1 MDTVFFDFPIDEATR
16 RQRLYR
22 GELFV
27 FSPRPS
33 TIALIEFARKMI
45 EDGFGSKNPLSAQ

>member
-1 MDTVFFDFPIDEATR
+1 MDTVFFDFPINEETR

-33 TIALIEFARKMI
+33 TSPGVSRI
-45 EDGFGSKNPLSAQ
+45 